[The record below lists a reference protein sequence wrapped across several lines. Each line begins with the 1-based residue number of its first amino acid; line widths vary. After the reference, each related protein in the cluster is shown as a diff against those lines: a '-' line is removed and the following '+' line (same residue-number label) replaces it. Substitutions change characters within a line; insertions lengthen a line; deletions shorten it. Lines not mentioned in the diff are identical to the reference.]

1 MTKAELRKVY
11 LGLQRSLGAGERAQK
26 SAQIADRIFATFDLS
41 TIRVL
46 HCFIPI
52 EKFNE
57 LNTLPLLRRV
67 WREFPHITTVVPR
80 IDAGSSMMASVAV
93 TDATAMIV
101 NPWGVNE
108 PASGKA
114 FAADAIDIVIVPGV
128 AFDNALHRVGYGKGF
143 YDRFLADCRD
153 DCVKVGVSFF
163 EPVDAIT
170 DIDAHDVRL
179 DRLVTPDAIYSA

>member
-1 MTKAELRKVY
+1 MTKAELRSVY
-11 LGLQRSLGAGERAQK
+11 LGLQRSLGADERT
-26 SAQIADRIFATFDLS
+26 SNSSQIADRLFTSFDLS
-41 TIRVL
+41 TVHIL

-57 LNTLPLLRRV
+57 VDTLPLLRRV

-80 IDAGSSMMASVAV
+80 IEAGSGMMASVTV

-101 NPWGVNE
+101 NPWGVSE

-143 YDRFLADCRD
+143 YDRFLTGCRPDCL
-153 DCVKVGVSFF
+153 KIGVSFF